1 MSDLPLEQ
9 NALHDALAFAWRN
22 RDRGTEH
29 DREQILIA
37 IAAHGKLE
45 ERGLA
50 TQVLT
55 HMRAQRKFQFELDS
69 ILREI
74 SHDGKDGQS

>member
-9 NALHDALAFAWRN
+9 NALHDVLAFAWRN
-22 RDRGTEH
+22 RDRATEN

-37 IAAHGKLE
+37 LATHGKLE

-50 TQVLT
+50 TQVLSL
-55 HMRAQRKFQFELDS
+55 MRAQRKYQFELDG
-69 ILREI
+69 ILRQIGE
-74 SHDGKDGQS
+74 GKDGQS